1 MTDHGWRTL
10 FHPFES
16 AALDAPGAGERVL
29 FLGGQP
35 GFRLPDGFAAAL
47 TIVQGFR
54 PWFLALGKSGHA
66 VTATPEGDGY
76 DTALVQVGRHRGFN
90 ELQVAEAI
98 ARVRPGGLIVVS
110 GGKED
115 GIASLRKRVGELL
128 TIDGHLS
135 KHHGVAFWLTPP
147 EAFGDAVAALRESN
161 PPTLVEGRFHTAPG
175 MFSHDRVDAGSRLL
189 AQHLPAG
196 IAGAVADF
204 CAGWGYLSAELL
216 ARCPDIETLDLYE
229 AEHAASEAARRNVG
243 DPRAEAF
250 WHDLIGE
257 PVGRRYDWIVMNPP
271 FHQTRAADP
280 GIGERLIRAASQAL
294 VKGGRLVMVAN
305 QQLPYEATLKG
316 AFADMREIVR
326 AGGYKVIVARR

>member
-1 MTDHGWRTL
+1 MTDDGWRTL
-10 FHPFES
+10 FYPFES

-35 GFRLPDGFAAAL
+35 GFRLPDGFAATL

-54 PWFLALGKSGHA
+54 PWFMALGKSGHA
-66 VTATPEGDGY
+66 VTATPQGDGY
-76 DTALVQVGRHRGFN
+76 DTALVLVGRHRGFN

-98 ARVRPGGLIVVS
+98 ARVRPGGLIVVA

-115 GIASLRKRVGELL
+115 GIASLRKRLGELL

-135 KHHGVAFWLTPP
+135 KHHGVAFWFTRP
-147 EAFGDAVAALRESN
+147 EAFGEAVATLRTSN

-175 MFSHDRVDAGSRLL
+175 MFSHDRIDAGSRLL
-189 AQHLPAG
+189 VEHLPAG
-196 IAGAVADF
+196 ISGAVADF

-216 ARCPDIETLDLYE
+216 ERYPGIATLDLYE
-229 AEHAASEAARRNVG
+229 AEHAAIEAARRNVG
-243 DPRAEAF
+243 DPRTKAF

-257 PVGRRYDWIVMNPP
+257 PAGRRYNWIVMNPP
-271 FHQTRAADP
+271 FHLTRAADA
-280 GIGERLIRAASQAL
+280 GIGERIIRAASQAL

-326 AGGYKVIVARR
+326 AGGYKVIIARR